1 MKGKILF
8 VAGLAAGYV
17 VGARAGR
24 QSYEKIKRR
33 ADRVWH
39 DPAVQ
44 RQVDK
49 AEQFVADKAPVVGKK
64 VQEAAV
70 DAAHAATDKVKSM
83 TTSDSSSDSA
93 ATTDPSVG
101 TTVPKGTP

>member
-24 QSYEKIKRR
+24 QSYEKIKSR
-33 ADRVWH
+33 AENVWH

-44 RQVDK
+44 KNVHK
-49 AEQFVADKAPVVGKK
+49 AEDFVAENAPIVGKK
-64 VQEAAV
+64 VADGAQHAV
-70 DAAHAATDKVKSM
+70 HAASEKIQSAK
-83 TTSDSSSDSA
+83 SDSDAPTS
-93 ATTDPSVG
+93 
-101 TTVPKGTP
+101 

>member
-33 ADRVWH
+33 AENVWH
-39 DPAVQ
+39 DPNVQ
-44 RQVDK
+44 RGVTK
-49 AEQFVADKAPVVGKK
+49 AEDFVAEKAPVVGKK
-64 VQEAAV
+64 IQEAAQ
-70 DAAHAATDKVKSM
+70 DATHAATEKVK
-83 TTSDSSSDSA
+83 A
-93 ATTDPSVG
+93 ATSKPDAATS
-101 TTVPKGTP
+101 